1 MSNDAFDK
9 WLHQAPDNHQQWM
22 LDGLKLGLETLGMEN
37 AIISEIKNRDYLIKQ
52 AISKLGNAFSPG
64 DDFELSNT
72 YCEAVIRQHKT
83 IHFINAGNLAE
94 MRLHPVYQS
103 LQMEAYIGTPI
114 INQKDGI
121 LGTLSFS
128 AREVRNSEF
137 TADEVKFVEKMA
149 ARLALDLGQ

>member
-1 MSNDAFDK
+1 MSNVAFDR
-9 WLHQAPDNHQQWM
+9 WLQQLPENHEQWM
-22 LDGLKLGLETLGMEN
+22 LDGLELGLETLGMEN

-52 AISKLGNAFSPG
+52 AVSKLANTFSPG

-83 IHFINAGNLAE
+83 INFINAGNLAE
-94 MRLHPVYQS
+94 MRLHPVYPS

-114 INQKDGI
+114 FSHKEGI
-121 LGTLSFS
+121 FGTLSFS
-128 AREVRNSEF
+128 AREVRNTEF

-149 ARLALDLGQ
+149 ARLAQEFGQ